1 MKFTMFGL
9 IHIIFMISPIIF
21 VVVFQLISYKK
32 STRFKLN
39 LGVVVSI
46 IAIIILILRNTEIF
60 FTNGRK
66 FEAELIPLQ
75 ICHIANFVLLLAFF
89 FNKKSLF
96 TILFTFFLP
105 TAIVATIFANSL
117 TNYSS
122 ILNFRAGAYIFGH
135 SLIIALVVH
144 AMIND
149 FIKVN
154 IKQLLKTLGILVVM
168 YVSIHLIN
176 NILMWFKLSPNYFY
190 TIRPE
195 SGTPLGIFYKLGT
208 QFKTQYFDINPIYL
222 LTVLILGFIVIF
234 CFYGLLRLYYFN
246 KAKIVEAKTKNIN

>member
-75 ICHIANFVLLLAFF
+75 ICHIANFVLLLAFL

-117 TNYSS
+117 TNYGST
-122 ILNFRAGAYIFGH
+122 LNFRAGAYIFGH
-135 SLIIALVVH
+135 SLIIALVVY

-149 FIKVN
+149 FSD
-154 IKQLLKTLGILVVM
+154 IL
-168 YVSIHLIN
+168 
-176 NILMWFKLSPNYFY
+176 P
-190 TIRPE
+190 P
-195 SGTPLGIFYKLGT
+195 P
-208 QFKTQYFDINPIYL
+208 
-222 LTVLILGFIVIF
+222 
-234 CFYGLLRLYYFN
+234 
-246 KAKIVEAKTKNIN
+246 KI